1 MLLRQGFKKALCN
14 TQKQTQGSCQIEKT
28 KIWPNR
34 KNKTPEN
41 ELNKKEITNLSDAEF
56 KTLVIRMLK
65 ELIEYFNSM
74 KKTQAEMKVTLSEI
88 KKNLQGTNSGRD
100 ETEYQMNDL
109 EHKEEK
115 SIQSEQQEEK
125 RIQKT
130 HGIRSLWYISKCTNI
145 QMIGVPEE
153 EKEQE
158 IEN

>member
-1 MLLRQGFKKALCN
+1 
-14 TQKQTQGSCQIEKT
+14 
-28 KIWPNR
+28 
-34 KNKTPEN
+34 
-41 ELNKKEITNLSDAEF
+41 
-56 KTLVIRMLK
+56 
-65 ELIEYFNSM
+65 
-74 KKTQAEMKVTLSEI
+74 MKVTLSEI

-145 QMIGVPEE
+145 QIIGIPGEE
-153 EKEQE
+153 EEQE
-158 IEN
+158 FENLFEKIMRENFLNLVKEVDIQVQEAQRVPNKLGPKRTTRRHIISGIPLSFYV